1 MSSENKQLD
10 LFDRYLF
17 GQLNTEQKAEFENYL
32 ATDELFAR
40 SFDVYK
46 KMIRGIQHAEE
57 NKMRVQIREIMNKEK
72 SYLNSH
78 KTLKKM
84 KKYFS
89 FRFAAAAAVL
99 LLLSTGIYFY
109 LNKGNLEQD
118 YMAQVNKMEI
128 RDVNSYMDQ
137 LRAPGFAKMDEGR
150 LDSLQAAIELLELGK
165 TKEAKVLFNAYLK
178 IYPDDALAIF
188 KMGNLEMG
196 EQNYNK
202 AIENFQLVV
211 YQTDFDLKDYAQL
224 YIGQCLVLFDGKHA
238 KQMAIKYFKMILD
251 HPNDR
256 LHPIAKALIEMNQ

>member
-137 LRAPGFAKMDEGR
+137 LRAPGIAKMDEGR
-150 LDSLQAAIELLELGK
+150 LDSLQVAIELYQLGHF
-165 TKEAKVLFNAYLK
+165 KEARAKFDTYLR
-178 IYPDDALAIF
+178 IYTNDAMAIYHL
-188 KMGNLEMG
+188 GEIEMG

-202 AIENFQLVV
+202 AIEKFQLVIND
-211 YQTDFDLKDYAQL
+211 TTFELKDYAL
-224 YIGQCLVLFDGKHA
+224 LHLGQCLALFDGNQSKKLA
-238 KQMAIKYFKMILD
+238 VKYFKMVLN
-251 HPNDR
+251 HPNPR
-256 LHPIAKALIEMNQ
+256 LHAIAGALISMYQ